1 MLDGLKQELPNYM
14 VAAPGS
20 PDFDKTDVAAYTDVV
35 LGWWRTNGKIFPAWA
50 QAARIVFA
58 LSPNSAACE
67 RVFSLVKRLFG
78 EQQLASLSDYI
89 NAALKLKYNGRSVG

>member
-1 MLDGLKQELPNYM
+1 MVARQRQELPR
-14 VAAPGS
+14 
-20 PDFDKTDVAAYTDVV
+20 
-35 LGWWRTNGKIFPAWA
+35 LGGA

-78 EQQLASLSDYI
+78 EQQMDSLSDYL
-89 NAALKLKYNGRSVG
+89 NAALKLNFNGRTVG